1 MSELSKSENQVLYCF
16 YDINQPV
23 TKQEL
28 LEKVPSLN
36 KNTTAAVI
44 RSLLDKGYLKVGEI
58 RYSRTVL
65 ARAYKPCVPCVDFL
79 KDEYGADAVEKLVKH
94 AIGSLDDV
102 QQINYLSDLVTD
114 RKNAIYGV
122 FGT

>member
-28 LEKVPSLN
+28 LEKVPGLN

-44 RSLLDKGYLKVGEI
+44 RSLLDKGYLEVGEI

-65 ARAYKPCVPCVDFL
+65 ARAYRPSVPFVDFI
-79 KDEYGADAVEKLVKH
+79 KDEYGADVVDKLVKH
-94 AIGSLDDV
+94 AIDSLDDV
-102 QQINYLSDLVTD
+102 QQINHLSDLVTK
-114 RKNAIYGV
+114 RIINL
-122 FGT
+122 GTIE

>member
-1 MSELSKSENQVLYCF
+1 MSELSKSEYQVLYFF

-28 LEKVPSLN
+28 LEKVPDLN

-44 RSLLDKGYLKVGEI
+44 RSLLDKGYLEVGEI

-65 ARAYKPCVPCVDFL
+65 ARAYRPSVPFVDFI
-79 KDEYGADAVEKLVKH
+79 KDEYGADVVDKLVKH
-94 AIGSLDDV
+94 AVFSLEDR
-102 QQINYLSDLVTD
+102 QQINHLSDLVTK
-114 RKNAIYGV
+114 RIINL
-122 FGT
+122 GTIE